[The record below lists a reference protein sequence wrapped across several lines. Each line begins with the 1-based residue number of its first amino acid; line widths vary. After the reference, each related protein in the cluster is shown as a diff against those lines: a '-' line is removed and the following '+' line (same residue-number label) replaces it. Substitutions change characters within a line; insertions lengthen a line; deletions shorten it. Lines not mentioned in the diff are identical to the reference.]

1 MPPDDDDR
9 IDDEEFERRKETIEQ
24 DVENT
29 LERVINDYANHWKG
43 VLGEAIQNSYDAWAE
58 NRFNREVIPPDQELI
73 IEFVIDVNN
82 REFIWADN
90 AGGMPSEVFY
100 EKFAGL
106 DTPGEEKET
115 GGAGGSYGRGFH
127 VISGLGEEAYAETKH
142 GGFHGGLVIRGPYQA
157 RYDDLDDLHIQGT
170 QVTVKDCRPEVLL
183 KLANRKRIHEHIQ
196 ARFQRML
203 EHDGVSVRVTIDGKT
218 TEVQPV
224 DLSGFEV
231 LWEGDIQFEHAN
243 EEKVLTDAVI
253 YKKDGTDVP
262 FEGMSMCKR
271 NEHMDQT
278 FMRVKEYRPRQIKHL
293 DKMFG
298 FCDASVLCPE
308 YENNAHTG
316 WVGGVLP
323 AGIKSVFEQV
333 ERDEFIGGPTQINQR
348 DEIIES
354 ALEMLVDQWEDNPFE
369 MSADANDLNFD
380 LEADDPSVDGIDG
393 NEQLSGPEQAT
404 LPVEELDGD
413 PDGDDVYLDD
423 QDQDDAEDPTDEAT
437 DEDVDVVEEDNEP
450 EPVLRCQTKRRTFD
464 AGETVDIRV
473 LVDNPKGSGEEE
485 WEVDAEIEDENGDI
499 RDLELQ
505 TISVPEGD
513 TSGGTDGWEFD
524 PANQEGKFVF
534 RAELH
539 TSGSISDQTAETVD
553 TTNTYFF
560 VGDTIEEETGT
571 PKRTFIEDIKLFPDP
586 DDHEF
591 RHELQEGDEAFILV
605 ANPSHPEYRYAEK
618 LDGRNSQE
626 NQVATLVR
634 WGQEA
639 IMTYLLLD
647 RLEAE
652 LQNRE
657 DEDGEPLDEKFAG
670 FVRDRMMDD
679 LSEFTAQ
686 TYESLS

>member
-1 MPPDDDDR
+1 MPSDDDHR
-9 IDDEEFERRKETIEQ
+9 IEDEEFEKRKETIEQ

-43 VLGEAIQNSYDAWAE
+43 VLGESIQNSYDGWAE
-58 NRFNREVIPPDQELI
+58 NRFNRKVIPKDQELI
-73 IEFVIDVNN
+73 IQFLIDVNS
-82 REFIWADN
+82 REFIWVDN
-90 AGGMPSEVFY
+90 AGGMPSKIFY
-100 EKFAGL
+100 ENFAGL
-106 DTPGEEKET
+106 DTPGEEKED

-127 VISGLGEEAYAETKH
+127 VIAGLGEEAYAETKH
-142 GGFHGGLVIRGPYQA
+142 AGFHGGLVVRGPYQA
-157 RYDDLDDLHIQGT
+157 RYDSLDDLHVQGT
-170 QVTVKDCRPEVLL
+170 QVTVKDCKPEVLL
-183 KLANRKRIHEHIQ
+183 KLADRERVHRYIQ
-196 ARFQRML
+196 SRFQPML
-203 EHDGVSVRVTIDGKT
+203 EHDNVTVRVTIDGET
-218 TEVQPV
+218 TEVEPV
-224 DLSGFEV
+224 DLSDFEV
-231 LWEGDIQFEHAN
+231 LWEGDIEFEHAG
-243 EEKVLTDAVI
+243 EEKLLKDAVI
-253 YKKDGTDVP
+253 YKKGGADVP
-262 FEGMSMCKR
+262 FKGMSMCKR
-271 NEHMDQT
+271 NEHIDQT

-298 FCDASVLCPE
+298 FSDASVLCPE

-323 AGIKSVFEQV
+323 AGIKGIFEQV
-333 ERDEFIGGPTQINQR
+333 EREEFIGGPTRLDQR
-348 DEIIES
+348 NEIITS
-354 ALEMLVDQWEDNPFE
+354 ALEMLVNQWEDNPFE
-369 MSADANDLNFD
+369 MSTDTSDLDFE
-380 LEADDPSVDGIDG
+380 LESDDPSINGMSG
-393 NEQLSGPEQAT
+393 NEQLSGPEQES
-404 LPVEELDGD
+404 LPVEELDGE
-413 PDGDDVYLDD
+413 PEEDDVYLDD
-423 QDQDDAEDPTDEAT
+423 SDPDEDEDP
-437 DEDVDVVEEDNEP
+437 DEDKVVEEDGDP

-464 AGETVDIRV
+464 EGETVDIRV
-473 LVDNPKGSGEEE
+473 LVDNPEWSGEEE
-485 WEVDAEIEDENGDI
+485 WEVEGEIEDESGETRN
-499 RDLELQ
+499 LEPR

-524 PANQEGKFVF
+524 PAEENGKFVF
-534 RAELH
+534 RAELRRP
-539 TSGSISDQTAETVD
+539 GSITEQTDETVD

-560 VGDTIEEETGT
+560 VGDAIEEETGK
-571 PKRTFIEDIKLFPDP
+571 PKQTFIEDIKLFPDP

-591 RHELQEGDEAFILV
+591 RHELQEGDEAFILI

-657 DEDGEPLDEKFAG
+657 DDDGEPLDEKFAG
-670 FVRDRMMDD
+670 FVRDQMMDN